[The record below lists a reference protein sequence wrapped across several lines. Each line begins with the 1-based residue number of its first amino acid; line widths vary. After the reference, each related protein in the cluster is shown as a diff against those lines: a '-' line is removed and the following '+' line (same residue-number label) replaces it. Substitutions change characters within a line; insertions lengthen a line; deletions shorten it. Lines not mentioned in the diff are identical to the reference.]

1 MFVSCTAY
9 PRKIHSITRISIPFV
24 TIKSEGVCSI
34 KAGLKIRLNLFELIF
49 FQFTF
54 FELNKCI
61 CLFFL
66 PRKISLKLRVKNGMQ
81 CHRLVQS
88 SGVCA
93 ALGGNPLDLS

>member
-1 MFVSCTAY
+1 MFISCTACA
-9 PRKIHSITRISIPFV
+9 RKIHSITRISIPFV

-34 KAGLKIRLNLFELIF
+34 KAGLKIHLNLFELIF
-49 FQFTF
+49 FQFIF

-61 CLFFL
+61 CFFL

-81 CHRLVQS
+81 CHQLVQS